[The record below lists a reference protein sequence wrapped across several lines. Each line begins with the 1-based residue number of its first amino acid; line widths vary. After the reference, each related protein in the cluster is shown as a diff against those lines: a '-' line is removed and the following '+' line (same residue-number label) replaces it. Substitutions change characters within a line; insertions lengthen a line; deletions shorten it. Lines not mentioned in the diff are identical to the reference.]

1 MTYQEL
7 QARNRMLN
15 SSSIMTGLGA
25 LFALGGVGGIISKNP
40 AMATLGI
47 GAGLANI
54 GLGIAAAKKAHD
66 VSPVTVGDAGTI
78 AARPIAELLTT
89 VPGLAMTGEGVVE
102 LLNNAALKR
111 GVVTPKAVASLGL
124 TGLGAMA
131 TMGGKYLNKAI
142 QDRIDEAAARRL
154 GIAVK

>member
-1 MTYQEL
+1 
-7 QARNRMLN
+7 MLN
-15 SSSIMTGLGA
+15 SSSIMGGLGA
-25 LFALGGVGGIISKNP
+25 LFTLGGIGGLVTKNP

-54 GLGIAAAKKAHD
+54 GLGIAAAKKAND

-89 VPGLAMTGEGVVE
+89 IPGLAMTGEGVTE

-111 GVVTPKAVASLGL
+111 GIVTPKALTSLGL
-124 TGLGAMA
+124 TGVGALAM
-131 TMGGKYLNKAI
+131 MGSGYLNKAI
-142 QDRIDEAAARRL
+142 QDHIDEAATRRL
-154 GIAVK
+154 GVVLK